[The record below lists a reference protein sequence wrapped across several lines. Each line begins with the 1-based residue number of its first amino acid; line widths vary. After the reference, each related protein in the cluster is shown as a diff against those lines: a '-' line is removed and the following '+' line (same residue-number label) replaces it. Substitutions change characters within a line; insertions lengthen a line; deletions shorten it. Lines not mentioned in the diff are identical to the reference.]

1 MNLFHCFAMSLNKLK
16 KFGYGLFVS
25 TLAWSGVQAVTLVHL
40 FEFDNDLNDSLSST
54 VLTDNEGT
62 INSDSYSFG
71 ANQGLFL
78 DTALSLADNYSIGIQ
93 FSFETVSSW
102 RKIVDF
108 KDRSPDSG
116 QYILSNNLFFF
127 APTNG
132 GSGNIQADEFINVVF
147 TRSSLD
153 NLYTAYLNGSSSPE
167 FSFVDST
174 SQAIAFDNSGFAQ
187 FAFFMDDSATG
198 FGEAS
203 AGIVNE
209 IRIWDGPL
217 LASEIS
223 TALSEIPFLWSSPSP
238 GNFGDG
244 TNWVDGVAPGSGD
257 IAHFNQTG
265 SNYLVS
271 FVADQTV
278 DGLNIPNDSLTF
290 GMDGNTLDVNN
301 TIQLSL
307 GVSDDANLTVNGG
320 GTINAAN
327 LAIANLGTGQ
337 LSITEGSQM
346 VVTNDVTVGLNGT
359 LNLLG
364 SGSLISEL
372 EAFTLT
378 NLGRIQGNG
387 ILDIDS
393 IDNFGTIAPD
403 PVFSLDI
410 EGDLTIKAGGKLEIS
425 IVDGIDFGQLNIMG
439 DLTFGSGDLDILLLG
454 ETFPTL
460 GQSFEVLTWT
470 GVKLGDFSSID
481 DEFGFSGNLF
491 FQPHFSANSLSLE
504 VVPEP
509 STWALM
515 GLGCLFLFMRFRR
528 VS

>member
-1 MNLFHCFAMSLNKLK
+1 MSLNKLK
-16 KFGYGLFVS
+16 KIGCGLLIS

-40 FEFDNDLNDSLSST
+40 FEFDNNLSDSLSST
-54 VLTDNEGT
+54 VLTDNGGT
-62 INSDSYSFG
+62 INSNSYSFG
-71 ANQGLFL
+71 ANQGVFL

-93 FSFETVSSW
+93 FSFEEVSDW
-102 RKIVDF
+102 EKIVDF
-108 KDRSPDSG
+108 KNRIPDSG
-116 QYILSNNLFFF
+116 QYIRSNNIRFF

-132 GSGNIQADEFINVVF
+132 GSGIIQADEFINVVF

-153 NLYTAYLNGSSSPE
+153 NIYTAYLNGSSTPE
-167 FSFVDST
+167 YSFVDST

-223 TALSEIPFLWSSPSP
+223 TALTDIPFLWASPAP

-244 TNWVDGVAPGSGD
+244 TKWVDGVAPGSGD

-271 FVADQTV
+271 FVTSQTV

-290 GMDGNTLDVNN
+290 GMAGNTLDVNN
-301 TIQLSL
+301 AIQLSL
-307 GVSDDANLTVNGG
+307 GASDNANLTVNGG
-320 GTINAAN
+320 GTINASN

-337 LSITEGSQM
+337 LSIDGGSQ
-346 VVTNDVTVGLNGT
+346 VIVTNDVTVGLNGT
-359 LNLLG
+359 LNLSG

-378 NLGRIQGNG
+378 NLGLVQGNG

-393 IDNFGTIAPD
+393 IENFGTIAPD
-403 PVFSLDI
+403 PVFPLDI
-410 EGDLTIKAGGKLEIS
+410 EGDLTFKAGSKLEIS

-454 ETFPTL
+454 KTFPTL

-470 GVKLGDFSSID
+470 GLKSGEFGSID

-491 FQPHFSANSLSLE
+491 FHPHYAANSLSLE

>member
-1 MNLFHCFAMSLNKLK
+1 MSFNNLI
-16 KFGYGLFVS
+16 KFGYGCIIS
-25 TLAWSGVQAVTLVHL
+25 ALACIGVQAVTLVHL
-40 FEFDNDLNDSLSST
+40 FEFDNNLNDSLSST
-54 VLTDNEGT
+54 VLTDNGGT

-71 ANQGLFL
+71 ANQGVFL

-93 FSFETVSSW
+93 FSFESVSSW
-102 RKIVDF
+102 NKIVDF

-116 QYILSNNLFFF
+116 QYILSGKLSFF
-127 APTNG
+127 APTNTG
-132 GSGNIQADEFINVVF
+132 PGSIQADEFINVVF

-153 NLYTAYLNGSSSPE
+153 DLYTAYLNGSSTPE
-167 FSFVDST
+167 YSFVDST

-187 FAFFMDDSATG
+187 FAFFMDDAATG
-198 FGEAS
+198 FDEAS

-223 TALSEIPFLWSSPSP
+223 TALSETPFLWASPLP

-244 TNWVDGVAPGSGD
+244 TKWVDGVAPGSGD

-290 GMDGNTLDVNN
+290 GMAGNTLDVNN
-301 TIQLSL
+301 AIQLSL
-307 GVSDDANLTVNGG
+307 GASDNADLTVNGG
-320 GTINAAN
+320 GTINASN
-327 LAIANLGTGQ
+327 LNIANLGAGQ
-337 LSITEGSQM
+337 LSIDEGSQI
-346 VVTNDVTVGLNGT
+346 VVSNAVNVGLNGT
-359 LNLLG
+359 LNLDG

-372 EAFTLT
+372 EAFSLT
-378 NLGRIQGNG
+378 NLGRIQGRG
-387 ILDIDS
+387 LLDIDS
-393 IDNFGTIAPD
+393 IDNFGTFAPD
-403 PVFSLDI
+403 PVSPLNI
-410 EGDLTIKAGGKLEIS
+410 EGDLTFKAGSKLEIS
-425 IVDGIDFGQLNIMG
+425 IVDGIDFSQLNI
-439 DLTFGSGDLDILLLG
+439 TGDLDILLLG
-454 ETFPTL
+454 GTL
-460 GQSFEVLTWT
+460 PVIGQSFDVLTWT
-470 GVKLGDFSSID
+470 GLKTGEFGSID

-491 FQPHFSANSLSLE
+491 FHPHYAANSLSLE

-515 GLGCLFLFMRFRR
+515 GLGCLFLLLRFRR